1 MTRAL
6 TYSGSAEADL
16 DDIFDFIAADNPRR
30 ARTYIE
36 EIRQA
41 CRHLCHTPLIGT
53 ERADL
58 RPGLLIRPLSRRV
71 IVAYELPPDELLVLR
86 AFTAGRDYEAIM
98 GGG

>member
-6 TYSGSAEADL
+6 IYSGSAEPDL

-41 CRHLCHTPLIGT
+41 CRYLCHNPLIGT

-71 IVAYELPPDELLVLR
+71 IVPYELPPDELLVLR
-86 AFTAGRDYEAIM
+86 VFTAGRDYEAIM
-98 GGG
+98 ESD